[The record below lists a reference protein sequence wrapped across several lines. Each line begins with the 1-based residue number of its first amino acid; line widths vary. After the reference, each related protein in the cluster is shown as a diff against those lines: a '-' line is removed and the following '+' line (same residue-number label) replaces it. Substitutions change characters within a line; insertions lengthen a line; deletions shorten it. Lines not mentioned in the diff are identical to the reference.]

1 MPFVNYLTDL
11 TKLSG
16 KVFGVNVH
24 HQFCDMGHVVNV
36 KVEEVVVHK
45 VAKAIIWCFWKNR

>member
-24 HQFCDMGHVVNV
+24 HELSDMRHVVDV
-36 KVEEVVVHK
+36 KV
-45 VAKAIIWCFWKNR
+45 

>member
-1 MPFVNYLTDL
+1 MLLLFL

-45 VAKAIIWCFWKNR
+45 VAKAIIWCF